1 MIVEMLGKDG
11 IYDFKEVTRKFE
23 EFKKS
28 MIKLQMH
35 NLSNSSHMN
44 SLNVTID
51 HQGLPINSGQMKYEE
66 MGGFTKTPAN
76 ASIDDGDY
84 EQTVAMILNKK
95 NYVDSDSNI
104 KLI

>member
-1 MIVEMLGKDG
+1 
-11 IYDFKEVTRKFE
+11 
-23 EFKKS
+23 
-28 MIKLQMH
+28 
-35 NLSNSSHMN
+35 
-44 SLNVTID
+44 
-51 HQGLPINSGQMKYEE
+51 MKYEE